1 MNLINI
7 LFAIFLIF
15 ILFVSFL
22 AFKNHKKQKKFHK
35 VMKPGDKVY
44 ISTNSLHNFESK
56 IHRVDGDM
64 IEVIVRVNKSFV
76 FPNE

>member
-1 MNLINI
+1 MNLMNI
-7 LFAIFLIF
+7 LFVIFLIA
-15 ILFVSFL
+15 IAFVCFL
-22 AFKNHKKQKKFHK
+22 VFKNHKKQNKFHK

-44 ISTNSLHNFESK
+44 ISTDNVYKFESK

-64 IEVIVRVNKSFV
+64 IEVIVRINKSFV